1 MQYGISQADA
11 EEILNKGYNLT
22 QLRNNP
28 IIKLNIVFSE
38 DKVRAWKEKIKRK
51 RIPNRDFHK
60 LLKKSDFECVL
71 CNLGN
76 SYLLLSIILSL
87 MKYPKIMSLII

>member
-11 EEILNKGYNLT
+11 EEILNRGYNLT

-28 IIKLNIVFSE
+28 IINLNKVFSE

-51 RIPNRDFHK
+51 RI
-60 LLKKSDFECVL
+60 
-71 CNLGN
+71 
-76 SYLLLSIILSL
+76 
-87 MKYPKIMSLII
+87 LIEIFINY